1 MMSAHIKK
9 LKKVVPDFI
18 TIIWWIVARLKIN
31 IDSKINLEKDDIVIA
46 VDSTGN
52 KVTNTDEWIR

>member
-1 MMSAHIKK
+1 M
-9 LKKVVPDFI
+9 PDFI